1 MNSMVENNNVSEM
14 RTKKEKGKKKENEIE
29 SK

>member
-1 MNSMVENNNVSEM
+1 MNSTVENNNVSEI

-29 SK
+29 SE